1 MNVLETYSAEEIVEQ
16 TFSLARGDYTQELQ
30 RLPKAALPNECKN
43 KHGDT
48 LLMLAAYNGH
58 KETTQLLLDI
68 NRHCYHVFISQA
80 YFKVQHDNHIP
91 KSLTKNKQETT
102 F

>member
-30 RLPKAALPNECKN
+30 RLPKAAHPNEGKN

-58 KETTQLLLDI
+58 KETTQLLLDYGLLRYKRS
-68 NRHCYHVFISQA
+68 NRFDVCSHVQPS
-80 YFKVQHDNHIP
+80 
-91 KSLTKNKQETT
+91 KSDQI
-102 F
+102 